1 TRTRCSTLDFGP
13 RRSSLS
19 APRAMASRWTS
30 TSATTC
36 CVPKCE
42 AQMWPSSPRRCAAR
56 SSPRPPARS
65 FRSTAAMNASSRGTT
80 VETLRWR
87 DGRLEL
93 IDQRLLP
100 GRFEYLSCTSAAE
113 VALAIRAMAVRGAPA
128 IGCAAAFGVALEA
141 RRERHRAPAQFS
153 EAMQAAFATLAASR
167 PTAVNLFWALDR
179 MRAELAA
186 CRQNPGVA
194 AERLSEAALAIFEA
208 DLETNRAIGRAGA
221 ELVPDGA
228 RILTHCNTGALAT
241 AGHGTALGVVRS
253 ARDAGKRV
261 SVFADETRPY

>member
-1 TRTRCSTLDFGP
+1 MCC
-13 RRSSLS
+13 
-19 APRAMASRWTS
+19 APRSGAS
-30 TSATTC
+30 TS
-36 CVPKCE
+36 
-42 AQMWPSSPRRCAAR
+42 PSSPRKCADHC
-56 SSPRPPARS
+56 SPRPPAPRS
-65 FRSTAAMNASSRGTT
+65 RSTAAMNASSSGKAI
-80 VETLRWR
+80 EALRWV

-100 GRFEYLSCTSAAE
+100 GRFVYVSCTSAGD
-113 VALAIRAMAVRGAPA
+113 VALAIRSMAVRGAPA

-141 RRERHRAPAQFS
+141 RREKHRPPAQFS
-153 EAMQAAFATLAASR
+153 EAMEAAFATLAASR